1 MSKMI
6 TLTINGV
13 QYEIEDD
20 GTVRFD
26 SAQEL
31 TDEQKAQALANLG
44 IEITVDDA
52 FNADSENPVMN
63 KVITA
68 ALTAAAQQLTAMDEA
83 ITALQ
88 GKALPAATT
97 ADNGKFLRVVDG
109 GWAAVAVTNAEEESF

>member
-13 QYEIEDD
+13 QYKIEDD

-44 IEITVDDA
+44 IEITVDDT

-68 ALTAAAQQLTAMDEA
+68 ALTAASQQLTAMDEA

-97 ADNGKFLRVVDG
+97 DDNGKFLRVVDG
-109 GWAAVAVTNAEEESF
+109 VWAAVAVTNAEEASF

>member
-1 MSKMI
+1 MAKMK

-20 GTVRFD
+20 GAVRVV
-26 SAQEL
+26 
-31 TDEQKAQALANLG
+31 DE
-44 IEITVDDA
+44 A
-52 FNADSENPVMN
+52 FNAESGNPVAN
-63 KVITA
+63 KIITA

-88 GKALPAATT
+88 ENTLPAATT

-109 GWAAVAVTNAEEESF
+109 VWAAVAVTNAEEESF